1 MNNKVNYTLVG
12 LLVLVGFIMIF
23 SFSYWL
29 LKPEQEE
36 KTQKYLILF
45 NESVL
50 GLNIDSV
57 VKYRGIDVGK
67 VSDIRIN
74 PKNTEQVEVL
84 ITILKTTPVK
94 EQTVAK
100 LTSQG
105 ITGLSYINLDLG
117 DNNAPFLKARE
128 GEEYPVIKTT
138 PSLFQNIE
146 KSMGNVSDKI
156 LNLLAKKGE
165 SLLNDENQKEISL
178 LLNKSASFMTKL
190 DQLLDEKSINH
201 FHNILENADNI
212 TQKTDK
218 LIPKIEQLVNDTS
231 NFENHLLQDV
241 DSITTSF
248 LAFRTSMDELQK
260 AIQNGDFN
268 FKEITKDTIPILNNT
283 LIQMEN
289 LMIKLEESIKNYNRS
304 PADIIFKTEEIKKGP
319 GE

>member
-12 LLVLVGFIMIF
+12 FWVIIGFLMIL

-29 LKPEQEE
+29 LKPPQEE
-36 KTQKYLILF
+36 KTQKYLIRF
-45 NESVL
+45 DESVL

-74 PKNTEQVEVL
+74 PKNSEQVEVL

-105 ITGLSYINLDLG
+105 ITGLSYINLNLG
-117 DNNAPFLKARE
+117 DNNAPFLKIKD
-128 GEEYPVIKTT
+128 GEEYPVIKTV
-138 PSLFQNIE
+138 PSLFKNIE
-146 KSMGNVSDKI
+146 KSMGSVSDKV
-156 LNLLAKKGE
+156 LNVLTKAEHLF
-165 SLLNDENQKEISL
+165 NDENQEQLSL
-178 LLNKSASFMTKL
+178 LLDKTSSFMTKMEK
-190 DQLLDEKSINH
+190 LLDEKSITR
-201 FHNILENADNI
+201 FHNILENTENI
-212 TQKTDK
+212 TKKTDD
-218 LIPKIEQLVNDTS
+218 LIPRIDQLVTDTT
-231 NFENHLLQDV
+231 NFENNFLQDV

-248 LAFRTSMDELQK
+248 LALRAAMNEVQT
-260 AIQNGDFN
+260 AVANGDFN
-268 FKEITKDTIPILNNT
+268 FKEITKDTIPNLNNT

-289 LMIKLEESIKNYNRS
+289 LMIRLEESLKNYNRS
-304 PADIIFKTEEIKKGP
+304 PSDILFKTEEIKKGP

>member
-156 LNLLAKKGE
+156 LNLLVKGE

>member
-156 LNLLAKKGE
+156 LNLLAKGE

>member
-12 LLVLVGFIMIF
+12 FLVLICFTMIL

-36 KTQKYLILF
+36 KTKKYLIRF
-45 NESVL
+45 DESVL

-67 VSDIRIN
+67 VTDIRIS

-105 ITGLSYINLDLG
+105 ITGLSYINLNLG
-117 DNNAPFLKARE
+117 DNHAPFLKVKE
-128 GEEYPVIKTT
+128 GEKYPIIKTT
-138 PSLFQNIE
+138 PSLFENIE
-146 KSMGNVSDKI
+146 KSMGSVSDKV
-156 LNLLAKKGE
+156 LNVLTKSEQLLDDK
-165 SLLNDENQKEISL
+165 NQEQVSR
-178 LLNKSASFMTKL
+178 LLNKSASFMAKL
-190 DQLLDEKSINH
+190 EQLLDEKSINH

-218 LIPKIEQLVNDTS
+218 LIPKIDQLVSDTS
-231 NFENHLLQDV
+231 DFEASLLQDV

-248 LAFRTSMDELQK
+248 LALRATMNELQK
-260 AIQNGDFN
+260 AIVNGEFN
-268 FKEITKDTIPILNNT
+268 FKEITKDTIPNLNNT
-283 LIQMEN
+283 LIQMES
-289 LMIKLEESIKNYNRS
+289 LMIKLEESLKNYNRS

>member
-1 MNNKVNYTLVG
+1 MNNKVNYTF
-12 LLVLVGFIMIF
+12 VGFLVIIGFTLIF

-29 LKPEQEE
+29 LKPAKEDT
-36 KTQKYLILF
+36 TQQYLIRF

-117 DNNAPFLKARE
+117 DNNAPFLKTKD
-128 GEEYPVIKTT
+128 GEEYPIIKTT
-138 PSLFQNIE
+138 PSLFKNIE
-146 KSMGNVSDKI
+146 NSMGSVSEKVVNV
-156 LNLLAKKGE
+156 LNKGE
-165 SLLNDENQKEISL
+165 DLLNDENQKQIAIL
-178 LLNKSASFMTKL
+178 LSKSASFMAKL
-190 DQLLDEKSINH
+190 EQLLDEKSINH
-201 FHNILENADNI
+201 FHSILENADNI
-212 TQKTDK
+212 TQKTDN
-218 LIPKIEQLVNDTS
+218 LIPRIDQLVSDTGA
-231 NFENHLLQDV
+231 FETSFLQDL
-241 DSITTSF
+241 DSITQSF
-248 LAFRTSMDELQK
+248 LALRATMNELQK
-260 AIQNGDFN
+260 AIVNGDFN
-268 FKEITKDTIPILNNT
+268 FKEITKDTIPNLNNT
-283 LIQMEN
+283 LIQLES
-289 LMIKLEESIKNYNRS
+289 LMIKLEESLKNYNRS

>member
-1 MNNKVNYTLVG
+1 MNNKVNYA
-12 LLVLVGFIMIF
+12 LVGFLVMIAF
-23 SFSYWL
+23 TMILAFSYWL

-36 KTQKYLILF
+36 KTKKYLIRF

-74 PKNTEQVEVL
+74 PKNSEQIEVF
-84 ITILKTTPVK
+84 ITILKTTPIK

-117 DNNAPFLKARE
+117 DNNAPFLKIKE
-128 GEEYPVIKTT
+128 GEEYPIIKTI
-138 PSLFQNIE
+138 PSLFENIE
-146 KSMGNVSDKI
+146 KSMGTVSDKVSKV
-156 LNLLAKKGE
+156 LSKTE
-165 SLLNDENQKEISL
+165 QMFNDENQKQVSL
-178 LLNKSASFMTKL
+178 LLEKTASFMAKME
-190 DQLLDEKSINH
+190 QLLDEKSIIH
-201 FHNILENADNI
+201 FHNILENTDNI
-212 TQKTDK
+212 TKKTDK
-218 LIPKIEQLVNDTS
+218 LIPRIDQLVTDTS
-231 NFENHLLQDV
+231 DFETSLLQDV
-241 DSITTSF
+241 NSITKSF
-248 LAFRTSMDELQK
+248 LALRTAMNEIQK
-260 AIQNGDFN
+260 AVANGDFN
-268 FKEITKDTIPILNNT
+268 FKEITKDTIPTLNNT

-289 LMIKLEESIKNYNRS
+289 LMIKLEESLKNFNRS

>member
-12 LLVLVGFIMIF
+12 FWVIIGFLMIL

-29 LKPEQEE
+29 LKPPQEE
-36 KTQKYLILF
+36 KTQKYLIRF
-45 NESVL
+45 DESVL

-74 PKNTEQVEVL
+74 PKNSEQVEVL

-105 ITGLSYINLDLG
+105 ITGLSYINLNLG
-117 DNNAPFLKARE
+117 DNNAPFLKIKD
-128 GEEYPVIKTT
+128 GEEYPVIKTV
-138 PSLFQNIE
+138 PSLFKNIE
-146 KSMGNVSDKI
+146 KSMGSVSDKV
-156 LNLLAKKGE
+156 LNVLSKAEHLF
-165 SLLNDENQKEISL
+165 NDENQEQLSL
-178 LLNKSASFMTKL
+178 LLDKTSSFMTKMEK
-190 DQLLDEKSINH
+190 LLDEKSITR
-201 FHNILENADNI
+201 FHNILENTENI
-212 TQKTDK
+212 TKKTDD
-218 LIPKIEQLVNDTS
+218 LIPRIDQLVTDTT
-231 NFENHLLQDV
+231 NFENNFLQDV

-248 LAFRTSMDELQK
+248 LVLRAAMNEVQT
-260 AIQNGDFN
+260 AVANGDFN
-268 FKEITKDTIPILNNT
+268 FKEITKDTIPNLNNT

-289 LMIKLEESIKNYNRS
+289 LMIRLEESLKNYNRS